1 MANGKFKMVGRKNI
15 PGHDTDIEVDIG
27 EENEK
32 EHEVVS
38 KPIPEPTLYKG
49 KTIVWFNAF
58 GVRVK
63 SHGGDAK
70 IYYTVTLKKLPAGK
84 TLYALYNNIPN
95 EVPDV
100 QDAGNGNIKFTLNVG
115 DPPVGMG

>member
-1 MANGKFKMVGRKNI
+1 MANGKFKMTGRKNI
-15 PGHDTDIEVDIG
+15 QGHDTDIEVDIG
-27 EENEK
+27 AENEQ

-38 KPIPEPTLYKG
+38 KPVPEPTLYKG

-70 IYYTVTLKKLPAGK
+70 ITYTVTLKKLPPGK

-95 EVPDV
+95 ELAV
-100 QDAGNGNIKFTLNVG
+100 QDAGSGSIKFTLNIG